1 MLRVRCTLIL
11 TNCFG
16 IELVLSGVGQV
27 WCAPRL
33 FYYLN
38 ATPAHQR
45 LMGRSCAS
53 VQWWG
58 RYFWNVACTDIVR
71 LLGKASNICFS
82 RYEQPAVICRFVRL
96 FAPLTHV
103 RTVMHKHAPWPRH
116 RHRHALHNL
125 KIFKKQF
132 NYIFTHAY
140 TLQQVTLAEQISPEY
155 CCLMLSLVS
164 LLGQHQWGKGRIAP
178 YLFETTVV
186 KTLS

>member
-1 MLRVRCTLIL
+1 
-11 TNCFG
+11 
-16 IELVLSGVGQV
+16 
-27 WCAPRL
+27 
-33 FYYLN
+33 
-38 ATPAHQR
+38 
-45 LMGRSCAS
+45 
-53 VQWWG
+53 
-58 RYFWNVACTDIVR
+58 VACTDIVR

-140 TLQQVTLAEQISPEY
+140 TLQQVTPSRTNQPRALLFDVVAGVPLRSTPVREGED
-155 CCLMLSLVS
+155 CSLFIRNNSSQNPFVDMTR
-164 LLGQHQWGKGRIAP
+164 HDYA
-178 YLFETTVV
+178 F
-186 KTLS
+186 